1 MLKIYLDSCCYNRP
15 FDDQTQAKIVQET
28 NAIIDIINY
37 TITKNVKIYTSSLV
51 EYEMASNKNISKRE
65 KVTLFYNLINNK
77 LTIPFNNAINNRAK
91 ELLVRYNI
99 KFKDALHIA
108 YCELGK
114 IDYLLSTDKLF
125 INASSRANLSL
136 NVMNPSD
143 FIKEV
148 Y

>member
-1 MLKIYLDSCCYNRP
+1 MLKIYLDNCCYNRP
-15 FDDQTQAKIVQET
+15 FDDQTQAKIIQET

-37 TITKNVKIYTSSLV
+37 AKTENIKIYTSSLV
-51 EYEMASNKNISKRE
+51 EFEMANNKNIAKRE

-77 LTIPFNNAINNRAK
+77 LTIPFNKSINNRAK
-91 ELLVRYNI
+91 ELLVNYNI

-108 YCELGK
+108 YCELEI

-125 INASSRANLSL
+125 INASNRANLSL
-136 NVMNPSD
+136 NVINPSD